1 MLQPPIPALREHQDK
16 NLRFVCEGISH
27 MHGLMGTEQRQ
38 RARLKLQDMHQAMV
52 RLMQDQ

>member
-1 MLQPPIPALREHQDK
+1 
-16 NLRFVCEGISH
+16 
-27 MHGLMGTEQRQ
+27 MHGLMSTEQRQ